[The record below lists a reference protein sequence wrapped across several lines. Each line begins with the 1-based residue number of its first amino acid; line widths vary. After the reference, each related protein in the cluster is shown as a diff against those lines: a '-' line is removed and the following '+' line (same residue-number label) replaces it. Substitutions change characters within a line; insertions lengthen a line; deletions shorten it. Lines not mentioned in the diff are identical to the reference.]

1 MVVAR
6 GSLLR
11 VLGVAFGIAA
21 VVGGMVGQGILRTP
35 GIIAGA
41 VHSPELILALW
52 AMGAILAAISAFAY
66 VELATAIPCA
76 GGTYDFVRRA
86 FGPLAGVVAGWGAWL
101 ILVTLEAFLAIVVA
115 EFLLRLGVLSEVHP
129 SAVAVGVLIIFCG
142 LNWTSTRIAGDSQ
155 ILFSALKGAALIA
168 LIVVLFAHPGSPAAQ
183 GGAELAAP
191 VGIAALAIAMRNI
204 INTYNGWDE
213 VVYFSEEIK
222 APERTLPRAVAGGIA
237 GVAILY
243 LLVNLALLHV
253 LSPTQMAGSKLVA
266 ADAVKLVLGS
276 TGEVAMTIF
285 AVMSVA
291 AITNLAMMKSARIS
305 FALGRAGQLPSK
317 LGQVASTGIPRWALS
332 VSTLMAMAFAATGT
346 YETVVAMN
354 VAVGLV
360 LTVTVNFA
368 VIRLRRT
375 EPDLPRPFRMPW
387 FPGPPLLAIAL
398 NTALLAA
405 LIYEDPM
412 HSLAGLVALACIA
425 AAYAIIRMR
434 AGAQTA

>member
-1 MVVAR
+1 MSSH

-41 VHSPELILALW
+41 VHSPELIIALW
-52 AMGAILAAISAFAY
+52 GMGALLAAISAFAY

-115 EFLLRLGVLSEVHP
+115 EFLQRLGVLSEIHP
-129 SAVAVGVLIIFCG
+129 SAVAVGVLALFWA

-155 ILFSALKGAALIA
+155 ILFSAFKGAALIA
-168 LIVVLFAHPGSPAAQ
+168 LIVVLFAHPGAPVAE
-183 GGAELAAP
+183 GGAELAGP
-191 VGIAALAIAMRNI
+191 IGIAALAIAMRNV

-213 VVYFSEEIK
+213 VVYFSEELK
-222 APERTLPRAVAGGIA
+222 APERTLPRAVLGGIA
-237 GVAILY
+237 GVALLY

-253 LSPTQMAGSKLVA
+253 LSPAQMAGSKLVA
-266 ADAVKLVLGS
+266 ADAVKLVLGPV
-276 TGEVAMTIF
+276 GEMAMTIF
-285 AVMSVA
+285 AVISVA
-291 AITNLAMMKSARIS
+291 AITNLAIMKSARIS

-317 LGQVASTGIPRWALS
+317 LGEVASTGIPRWALS
-332 VSTLMAMAFAATGT
+332 VSTVLAMGFAATNT

-360 LTVTVNFA
+360 LTAAVNFA
-368 VIRLRRT
+368 AIRLRRS
-375 EPDLPRPFRMPW
+375 EPDLPRPFRIPW
-387 FPGPPLLAIAL
+387 FPLPPLLAIAL
-398 NTALLAA
+398 NAMLLAA
-405 LIYEDPM
+405 LIYEDPA
-412 HSLAGLVALACIA
+412 HSLAGVVALACIGA
-425 AAYAIIRMR
+425 VYAVIGAR
-434 AGAQTA
+434 AHTQPA